1 MDGGEETEKKNE
13 REKSTNSEVLD
24 TVGKV
29 IATIKE
35 AKNVDQVVC
44 ALHSLAV
51 RLFPLDSRAFAGS
64 IDKQYRDE
72 VIGAE
77 VPSEHERD
85 NWWQVFYRSTA
96 FPTMSRVLLFDVALD
111 WLTCFP
117 ISAKK
122 HLYDVFFLS
131 GCVSEVVQTLVP
143 YLQHQSNGGLET
155 SVCSNAQRLLALCLL
170 ENDGVLQL
178 AREFSQHP
186 ENMNLEQH
194 KSAISKVA
202 QLVTSVPDKA
212 RLGSSVLLSS
222 HLYVKR
228 ITIQLIQ
235 GAEEWEKKC
244 YDESTNFSR
253 SDLDG
258 SILFIG
264 DAFARICRRGSADV
278 LLSEV
283 IPQIVTQVR
292 SVLQPGSDLTVSEA
306 FKSKPGLQYWSK
318 IMEAIKDSYAVER
331 ISEQLLLK
339 LATQN
344 INDVEGY
351 WILWLLFHRIYER
364 QASTRSMFIERF
376 LLWKVFPVCC
386 LKWIL
391 QFSVLQC
398 PPDTAFKIKSQKHCN
413 ILDTTQ
419 RLLAV
424 WSKREFVQ
432 SAPVEQQAYLT
443 AAVGLSLEKLKK
455 EDLDATKDAMHLI
468 LQGVSCRLES
478 PSDLVRRMASS
489 VALVFSKV
497 IDPSNPLY
505 LDDSCREE
513 TIDWEFTT
521 TNTDR
526 EALAISDGKETEINQ
541 DKGHSTLVSEKDC
554 KDKKNKKKH
563 KELMELTLVDPDE
576 VIDPAK
582 LNNEAAS
589 DEDTN
594 NDDDDD
600 DDSEIS
606 ETSSESSLQ
615 PYDLSD
621 DDTDLKKNFAQ
632 LIDIVGAL
640 RKSDDAD
647 GVERALDVA
656 EKLIRAAPDELSF
669 IAGDLVR
676 TLVQVRCSDSTL
688 EGEEESA
695 EEKRQKAL
703 VALIVNCPLGSLD
716 PINKLLYSPNIDTSQ
731 RIMILDVMTDAA
743 LELAHARTSRQKQPS
758 RTQIWTTAETKPWFL
773 PSSIGPSG
781 ASTWKEISGTESP
794 LSLTQSY
801 ERELPGKPGQDRRGK
816 SRRWSRKSTNVL
828 QDNQLEWSQNKFPPF
843 AAAFML
849 PAMQGFDKK
858 RHGVDFLGRD
868 FIVLGKLIHML
879 GTCMKCSAM
888 HPEASVLALPLLDM
902 LSSRDISH
910 HAEAYVRKSVLFA
923 ASCILVALNPTF
935 VASALVEGSNE
946 ISRGLEWVRTWALSV
961 VESDTDKECY
971 MMAMACLQLH
981 SEMALQTSRA
991 LESSDSIVQTR
1002 GINLPS
1008 NLLKGTIRIP
1018 L

>member
-1 MDGGEETEKKNE
+1 MDAGEGTENNNNNGIEQSTSSKVL
-13 REKSTNSEVLD
+13 EK
-24 TVGKV
+24 VGNV
-29 IATIKE
+29 VVSINE
-35 AKNVDQVVC
+35 AKNVDQVIY
-44 ALHSLAV
+44 ALHSFAV
-51 RLFPLDSRAFAGS
+51 RLFPLDSRTIAGS

-85 NWWQVFYRSTA
+85 NWWQVFYQSTA
-96 FPTMSRVLLFDVALD
+96 FPTLARVLLVDVALN

-117 ISAKK
+117 VSAKK
-122 HLYDVFFLS
+122 HLYDVFVLR

-143 YLQHQSNGGLET
+143 YLQHHLNGRLET
-155 SVCSNAQRLLALCLL
+155 SICSNTERLLALCLL

-178 AREFSQHP
+178 VREFSHQP
-186 ENMNLEQH
+186 GNNNLERR
-194 KSAISKVA
+194 KFNISKVS

-212 RLGSSVLLSS
+212 RLGASTLLSS
-222 HLYVKR
+222 HLYIKR

-235 GAEEWEKKC
+235 GAEEWNKNY
-244 YDESTNFSR
+244 YDQATNFNR

-264 DAFARICRRGSADV
+264 DAFARICRRGSTDL
-278 LLSEV
+278 LLSEMV
-283 IPQIVTQVR
+283 PRIVTQVQ
-292 SVLQPGSDLTVSEA
+292 SVVQPGSDLTVSEA
-306 FKSKPGLQYWSK
+306 FKSKPGLQFWSK

-331 ISEQLLLK
+331 ISEQLLHR
-339 LATQN
+339 LATQR

-351 WILWLLFHRIYER
+351 WILWLLFHQIFEL
-364 QASTRSMFIERF
+364 QSSIRSMFTERF
-376 LLWKVFPVCC
+376 LLWKLFPVCC
-386 LKWIL
+386 LRWIL

-398 PPDTAFKIKSQKHCN
+398 PPDTMFKVKSQNNCN
-413 ILDTTQ
+413 LLDTTS

-432 SAPVEQQAYLT
+432 SAPIEQQAYLT
-443 AAVGLSLEKLKK
+443 AAVGLCLEKLNK

-478 PSDLVRRMASS
+478 PSHLVRRMASS
-489 VALVFSKV
+489 IALVFSKA

-505 LDDSCREE
+505 LDENFKEE
-513 TIDWEFTT
+513 TINWEFTSA
-521 TNTDR
+521 NADM
-526 EALAISDGKETEINQ
+526 AVSAISDGEETNINQ
-541 DKGHSTLVSEKDC
+541 DKSYKDA
-554 KDKKNKKKH
+554 KIKNVD

-576 VIDPAK
+576 VIDPAT
-582 LNNEAAS
+582 LNNEAAY
-589 DEDTN
+589 DVD

-600 DDSEIS
+600 DVS

-621 DDTDLKKNFAQ
+621 DDTDLKKNFSQ
-632 LIDIVGAL
+632 LVDVVGAL

-656 EKLIRAAPDELSF
+656 EKLIRAAPDELAF
-669 IAGDLVR
+669 IASDLVR
-676 TLVQVRCSDSTL
+676 TLVQVRCSDSTM

-716 PINKLLYSPNIDTSQ
+716 PINKLLYSPNVDTSQ

-743 LELAHARTSRQKQPS
+743 LELAHAKTARQKHPT
-758 RTQIWTTAETKPWFL
+758 RPQISTTAETQPWFM
-773 PSSIGPSG
+773 PSSIGPAGS
-781 ASTWKEISGTESP
+781 SIWKEISGTESP
-794 LSLTQSY
+794 LSLTYSY
-801 ERELPGKPGQDRRGK
+801 ERDLPSKPGQVKRGK
-816 SRRWSRKSTNVL
+816 SRRWSVKSLNVV
-828 QDNQLEWSQNKFPPF
+828 QDDWVEWSQNKFPPF

-858 RHGVDFLGRD
+858 SQGVDFLGRD

-879 GTCMKCSAM
+879 GICMKCSAM
-888 HPEASVLALPLLDM
+888 HPEASALALPLLDM
-902 LSSRDISH
+902 LSTREISH

-923 ASCILVALNPTF
+923 ASCILLALNPTY
-935 VASALVEGSNE
+935 VASALVEGSSE
-946 ISRGLEWVRTWALSV
+946 LARGLEWVRTWALSV
-961 VESDTDKECY
+961 ADTDTDKECY
-971 MMAMACLQLH
+971 TMAMACLHLH

-991 LESSDSIVQTR
+991 LESSDSVIQTR
-1002 GINLPS
+1002 GISLPS
-1008 NLLKGTIRIP
+1008 NLSKGKIRISF
-1018 L
+1018 